1 MKRYRTGPWLHLLLA
16 LAATWPMVLHPFS
29 RMVGHPDGDV
39 WNHAWGPWW
48 FWESLSSG
56 NLPWHTEL
64 LHAPSGG
71 TLWFID
77 PMGAILGAPLVPVLG
92 IVGTW
97 NLLILGYLAAASWGA
112 RSLASRITDD
122 MTAWLASVAVLFGP
136 YLLSEVHNGISEA
149 VNVAPALVALALGDQ
164 AFREGGR
171 RTWILLGVALA
182 VTALGSA
189 YYLLAVGVVLA
200 VWAVPWSVRRPS
212 GSELAGAAT
221 GGAIAGAGAAAVG
234 AFMWASIQ
242 ASDALVFRSD
252 APSETLELHNAVDPL
267 TYLAPGGFQS
277 VDLAGWGEAFLHSG
291 YLGWVLVVLAAL
303 GLRATRRWDWL
314 AAIGVSLIVG
324 LGSYLFLA
332 GAYVE
337 VGAGSRL
344 ALPHRFLTGLLPPQ
358 ALTHSLRL
366 AMPGIALVGAL
377 AAAGLASVSSPR
389 RGLLVAAAVADL
401 LWSNP
406 LPLATTPPL
415 DSGYAEWI
423 AEQPGDGI
431 VLDLPANVGNTMAT
445 SRYAV
450 QQTTHGK
457 PIPYRPDVRGS
468 TSALLGVPAFLP
480 LVLASEHRDE
490 HRGGLTG
497 AMEDAADPDPAGLS
511 NRGVRW
517 IVLHTELERGQEGTA
532 EIETLLTGWFGSPK
546 SSGDHKVWALD

>member
-1 MKRYRTGPWLHLLLA
+1 
-16 LAATWPMVLHPFS
+16 
-29 RMVGHPDGDV
+29 
-39 WNHAWGPWW
+39 
-48 FWESLSSG
+48 
-56 NLPWHTEL
+56 
-64 LHAPSGG
+64 
-71 TLWFID
+71 
-77 PMGAILGAPLVPVLG
+77 
-92 IVGTW
+92 
-97 NLLILGYLAAASWGA
+97 
-112 RSLASRITDD
+112 
-122 MTAWLASVAVLFGP
+122 
-136 YLLSEVHNGISEA
+136 
-149 VNVAPALVALALGDQ
+149 
-164 AFREGGR
+164 
-171 RTWILLGVALA
+171 
-182 VTALGSA
+182 
-189 YYLLAVGVVLA
+189 
-200 VWAVPWSVRRPS
+200 
-212 GSELAGAAT
+212 
-221 GGAIAGAGAAAVG
+221 
-234 AFMWASIQ
+234 MWASIQ